1 MTTTLETPTD
11 LTGKIL
17 IAMPGMG
24 DPRFDRS
31 VIYLCAHSSD
41 GAMGL
46 IVNKTADQVNLKK
59 LMKQLD
65 ISVNINLGEQSA
77 YIGGPVEAGR
87 GFVLHSADYRSAVN
101 TVQVKTGFRMTATLD
116 ILESIGAGS
125 GPSKSLIALGY
136 SGWGAGQ
143 LESEIARNA
152 WLTCDATQ
160 DLVFDA
166 PDLEKWDKA
175 MASLGINPLLLSSQ
189 AGHA

>member
-46 IVNKTADQVNLKK
+46 IVNKPTDQVNLKK

-65 ISVNINLGEQSA
+65 ISVNINLGEQRA

>member
-1 MTTTLETPTD
+1 MTIKLENSTD
-11 LTGKIL
+11 LTGTIL
-17 IAMPGMG
+17 IAMPAMG
-24 DPRFDRS
+24 DPRFERS

-46 IVNKTADQVNLKK
+46 IVNKPTEQVNLQK
-59 LMKQLD
+59 LMNQLD
-65 ISVNINLGEQSA
+65 INVDADLDEQPA

-116 ILESIGAGS
+116 ILEAIGSGN
-125 GPSKSLIALGY
+125 GPSKCLTALGY

-143 LESEIARNA
+143 LENEIARNA
-152 WLTCDATQ
+152 WLTCDATPE
-160 DLVFDA
+160 LVFDT
-166 PDLEKWDKA
+166 PDSQKWDEA